1 MTSADAA
8 ADVEDDLAKGRSHRN
23 LDEARVVDLARER
36 EHLGA
41 LRRRRADLVEPVR
54 TIVDDDRNVG
64 QGLDVV
70 DDRRTPPQALHRRER
85 RTRTRHAAEA
95 LDGLEKSSL
104 LTADERARAEAEL
117 DVKRE
122 ARTEDVVTEEAELLR
137 LLDRNLQAVNGE
149 RILRADVDEALR
161 RTDRVARDHHRL
173 EDAMGV
179 AFERR
184 TVHVRARIAFVGVA
198 DHVLLALG
206 LLHGEFPL
214 HAGREA
220 RAAAAAKAGLQDL
233 LDDILGL
240 HLEEHLLDRLVA
252 VARNVVIDLLGV
264 DHAAVAEDDAVLLL
278 VERDVR
284 LGDQLLRLLRVI
296 AETLH
301 DAALDE
307 VLRDDL
313 LDVRILDL
321 HVERALRKDLDDRTL
336 LAEAKAAGRHDLH
349 GLVEILLSELLLE
362 FLGDLV
368 AATRAARRAAADKNV
383 TLISHDV
390 SFSKLVVGSW

>member
-1 MTSADAA
+1 
-8 ADVEDDLAKGRSHRN
+8 
-23 LDEARVVDLARER
+23 
-36 EHLGA
+36 
-41 LRRRRADLVEPVR
+41 
-54 TIVDDDRNVG
+54 
-64 QGLDVV
+64 
-70 DDRRTPPQALHRRER
+70 
-85 RTRTRHAAEA
+85 
-95 LDGLEKSSL
+95 
-104 LTADERARAEAEL
+104 
-117 DVKRE
+117 
-122 ARTEDVVTEEAELLR
+122 
-137 LLDRNLQAVNGE
+137 
-149 RILRADVDEALR
+149 
-161 RTDRVARDHHRL
+161 
-173 EDAMGV
+173 MGV

-233 LDDILGL
+233 LDDVLGL
-240 HLEEHLLDRLVA
+240 HLEEHLLHRLVA
-252 VARNVVIDLLGV
+252 VARNVVLDLLGV

-284 LGDQLLRLLRVI
+284 LGDKLLRLLRVI

-349 GLVEILLSELLLE
+349 GLVELLLSELLLE

-390 SFSKLVVGSW
+390 SFSKLVIGSW